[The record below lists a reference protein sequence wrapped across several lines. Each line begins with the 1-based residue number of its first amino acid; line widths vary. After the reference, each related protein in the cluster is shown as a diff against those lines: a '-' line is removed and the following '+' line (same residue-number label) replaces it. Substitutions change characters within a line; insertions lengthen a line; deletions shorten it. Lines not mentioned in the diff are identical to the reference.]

1 MKYDFDTQINRR
13 NTASEKW
20 EFVQYGENLDRTR
33 PTEEFFGKDS
43 ILPMWVADMDFACP
57 PAVIQALQDRAGHPI
72 YGYTD
77 KTDSYFN
84 AVTGW
89 MQRRHGWTV
98 SPDWIVTTPGVV
110 PALNLLVRTFVRPGE
125 KVLVQTPVYYPFYGA
140 IANNSAEIVRN
151 PLFLEDEQYRM
162 DFEDLEK
169 KCADPAVTMVILSN
183 PHNPVG
189 RVWSREELTRFGEIC
204 LRHDVLVV
212 ADEIHGDLIMPGNQ
226 FTPFGT
232 LPPALAGK
240 AVVCTAPSKTFNLAG
255 LQTSNI
261 IIPDRE
267 TRERFEH
274 TLVATGLFG
283 LNPFGKTAL
292 EAAYTRGEEWLEEL
306 LEYLASNLDY
316 IESFVARELPSLSV
330 IRPEGTYL
338 VWLDCRRLGLRRQE
352 LRELMF
358 DRARVYFD
366 EGFIFG
372 PEGDGFER
380 INIACPRSIL
390 VEAMNRIR
398 KAIGEL
404 KNAQ

>member
-1 MKYDFDTQINRR
+1 MQYDFDTLIDRR

-20 EFVQYGENLDRTR
+20 DFVQYGENLDRTR
-33 PTEEFFGKDS
+33 PTNAFFGDDP

-57 PAVIQALQDRAGHPI
+57 PAVVQALQERVGHPI

-77 KTDSYFN
+77 KADSYFA

-98 SPDWIVTTPGVV
+98 TPEWIVTTPGVV
-110 PALNLLVRTFVRPGE
+110 PALNLLVRTVVRSGE

-140 IANNSAEIVRN
+140 IANNNAEIVRN
-151 PLFLEDEQYRM
+151 PLVLEEGRYRM
-162 DFEDLEK
+162 DFDDLEA
-169 KCADPAVTMVILSN
+169 KCADPAVTMAILSN

-189 RVWSREELTRFGEIC
+189 RVWSREELTQFGEIC
-204 LRHDVLVV
+204 SRNGVLVV
-212 ADEIHGDLIMPGNQ
+212 ADEIHGDLIMPGST

-232 LPPALAGK
+232 LAPKLAEK
-240 AVVCTAPSKTFNLAG
+240 AVICTAPSKTFNLAG

-261 IIPDRE
+261 IIADPDMR
-267 TRERFEH
+267 TRFEQ
-274 TLVATGLFG
+274 TLTATGLFG
-283 LNPFGKTAL
+283 LNPFGKAAL
-292 EAAYTRGEEWLEEL
+292 EAAYTHGEEWLGEL
-306 LEYLASNLDY
+306 LEYLSGNLDY
-316 IESFVARELPSLSV
+316 IEKFIAREIPSLSV

-338 VWLDCRRLGLRRQE
+338 VWLDCRRLGLGRHV

-358 DRARVYFD
+358 EKARVYFD

-380 INIACPRSIL
+380 INIACPRSI
-390 VEAMNRIR
+390 VVKAMERIQ
-398 KAIGEL
+398 KAVLEFE
-404 KNAQ
+404 KR